1 MHGVKRSL
9 VCFVAVASA
18 NPPFIQPSETSRE
31 TNESMNDGLIKL
43 IRNARFLLNTPTAQ
57 QNHPRARHLRVA
69 TAAPAMRRRSSNC
82 TAPTPH
88 TRPAAVQALQGHPES
103 GGIRQVHGWALSEES
118 RPKFCC
124 AVWRSQW
131 GWSHVTSFFPGS
143 AAASMERN
151 GCRLQQPFFF
161 IKFDTGMW
169 CRRISFLRL
178 VRGLSVFL
186 RSPAT
191 TGHMSLRR
199 LSSGNFI

>member
-31 TNESMNDGLIKL
+31 TTESMNDGLIKL
-43 IRNARFLLNTPTAQ
+43 IRDARFLLNTPTAQ
-57 QNHPRARHLRVA
+57 QNHPRARHLRCNGS
-69 TAAPAMRRRSSNC
+69 PSH
-82 TAPTPH
+82 APTQQQLHGTHPH
-88 TRPAAVQALQGHPES
+88 THGQQLCRVIQRPEGSVRFMVGP
-103 GGIRQVHGWALSEES
+103 LSEES

-124 AVWRSQW
+124 A
-131 GWSHVTSFFPGS
+131 
-143 AAASMERN
+143 
-151 GCRLQQPFFF
+151 GCRLSGVGPMSQVFSLAAPQQAWSGTATGYSSF
-161 IKFDTGMW
+161 IKFDPGMW

-191 TGHMSLRR
+191 TGHKSLRR
-199 LSSGNFI
+199 LSENFI

>member
-31 TNESMNDGLIKL
+31 TTESMNDGLIKL
-43 IRNARFLLNTPTAQ
+43 IKGARFLLNTPTAQ
-57 QNHPRARHLRVA
+57 QNHPRARHLRRCNGS
-69 TAAPAMRRRSSNC
+69 PSH
-82 TAPTPH
+82 APTQQQLHGTHPTH
-88 TRPAAVQALQGHPES
+88 TASSCAGPAGSSRDRRDPS
-103 GGIRQVHGWALSEES
+103 GSWLGPLSEES

-124 AVWRSQW
+124 AVGRGLSGGGPMSQVFSLAAPQQA
-131 GWSHVTSFFPGS
+131 WSGT
-143 AAASMERN
+143 AAGYSS
-151 GCRLQQPFFF
+151 PFFF

-199 LSSGNFI
+199 LF